1 MRRPEQ
7 LVKRKLLERRVRH
20 KHHRPRPQPPVRE
33 TEPGSRLIGAL
44 PDPTP
49 PRLRLRPT
57 VARAL
62 LAISV
67 RDHVDWPVLLAA
79 ARSRGPHWT
88 QTRPSQLAALARRI
102 KQERARGEAA
112 SPQEIALARYDRAVG
127 LDALISGL
135 GAARSVLGARVLR
148 DPRIAIYPGG
158 RADIVRRRVDARVLA
173 LLLYLAQSE
182 GSVAVS
188 SIVSGHSPPGDGR
201 EPSAH
206 AFGLAVDLRAVAGK
220 PVFGHQ
226 GMPGPVEGAIRDMLL
241 LPPEVRPLQVLS
253 LLSLGGSSVALAD
266 HDRIVHVGFDPT
278 VAAGPDGGLGFL
290 WRSAGAAYGVPW
302 EVLAA
307 INEIETRNGTF
318 LHVSPAGAV
327 GWMQFM
333 PGTWQR
339 YGLDADGNGR
349 ADPWNPTDA
358 IFSAARYL
366 AAAGAQSDLPRA
378 LWAYNHAQWYVD
390 DVLARTRRI
399 EQAAD

>member
-1 MRRPEQ
+1 LAGVARRSEKSRASLDAGPTIPAGGA
-7 LVKRKLLERRVRH
+7 
-20 KHHRPRPQPPVRE
+20 RPTDQARA
-33 TEPGSRLIGAL
+33 GSR
-44 PDPTP
+44 
-49 PRLRLRPT
+49 
-57 VARAL
+57 
-62 LAISV
+62 
-67 RDHVDWPVLLAA
+67 
-79 ARSRGPHWT
+79 RG
-88 QTRPSQLAALARRI
+88 
-102 KQERARGEAA
+102 
-112 SPQEIALARYDRAVG
+112 
-127 LDALISGL
+127 GL

-148 DPRIAIYPGG
+148 DPRIAIYAGG
-158 RADIVRRRVDARVLA
+158 RADIARGRVDARVLA

-188 SIVSGHSPPGDGR
+188 SLVSGHLSPGDGR

-206 AFGLAVDLRAVAGK
+206 VFGLAVDLRAVADK
-220 PVFGHQ
+220 PVLGHQ
-226 GMPGPVEGAIRDMLL
+226 GIPGPVEQAIRDMLL

-253 LLSLGGSSVALAD
+253 LLSLGGPSVALAD

-278 VAAGPDGGLGFL
+278 VAAGPDGGLGVL

-349 ADPWNPTDA
+349 TDPWNPTDA

-366 AAAGAQSDLPRA
+366 AAAGAQSDLPSA

-399 EQAAD
+399 EQAAG